1 MFSPRPYDLILVTAL
16 SLILKAIF
24 TTVLTAAD
32 LGGTLCSHWNT
43 KRSPGCKAMQMNGY
57 NFPSCQ
63 AQHTILWKRRVDV
76 LDRSIRPQAHF
87 SGGSQ
92 PKEVASATGQTPHF

>member
-1 MFSPRPYDLILVTAL
+1 
-16 SLILKAIF
+16 
-24 TTVLTAAD
+24 
-32 LGGTLCSHWNT
+32 
-43 KRSPGCKAMQMNGY
+43 MQMNGY
-57 NFPSCQ
+57 NFPLCQ

-76 LDRSIRPQAHF
+76 LDRSVRPQAHF